1 MIVEIL
7 QDNWKTTGRMQ
18 FACFVVLKFS
28 VQVSNKIF
36 VILQQATAAVY
47 VVAVGKL
54 GNSTATHMSTRMNY
68 GLTQRRSVT
77 HWVKRLSPTIP
88 HPQNITVRR
97 NTNQNMD
104 TSPSLYQQG
113 IPCPFQNTTLSQMY
127 WVKIF
132 PATYL
137 VTPLIRDGS
146 QVLSVSLLNL
156 FRRTRCQSPRDF
168 WRVRRV
174 VLMIFIALGAW
185 WGQKECDHWVL
196 HHRAPQR
203 KEKVESPLLLLN
215 SVLIT
220 WCHMTHHMT
229 HHMTSHDTSH
239 DISHDVTWSSTSASK
254 ILGFVEVLKPWFVLK
269 NTALLWTMIIGL
281 YQ

>member
-1 MIVEIL
+1 M
-7 QDNWKTTGRMQ
+7 
-18 FACFVVLKFS
+18 
-28 VQVSNKIF
+28 
-36 VILQQATAAVY
+36 
-47 VVAVGKL
+47 
-54 GNSTATHMSTRMNY
+54 H
-68 GLTQRRSVT
+68 
-77 HWVKRLSPTIP
+77 
-88 HPQNITVRR
+88 
-97 NTNQNMD
+97 

-113 IPCPFQNTTLSQMY
+113 IPCPFQNTTFSQMY

-220 WCHMTHHMT
+220 WRHMTSHDTSHDVTWHITSHDTSHDLSHDLSHDITWHITWHHMTHHNTSHDITRHITWHITTHHMT

-239 DISHDVTWSSTSASK
+239 DISHDITWHITWHITYHMTYHMMSHDLPLVPVK
-254 ILGFVEVLKPWFVLK
+254 FW
-269 NTALLWTMIIGL
+269 GL
-281 YQ
+281 